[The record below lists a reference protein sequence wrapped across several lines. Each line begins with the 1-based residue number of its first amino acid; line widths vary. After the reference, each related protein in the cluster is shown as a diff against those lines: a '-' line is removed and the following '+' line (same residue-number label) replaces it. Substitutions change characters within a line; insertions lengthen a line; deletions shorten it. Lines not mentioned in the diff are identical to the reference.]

1 MVHERFRFAW
11 LVLFAVFGIPAVARS
26 DEPFRYPEAKHG
38 KGELKYRNGVPVL
51 TVEGTPEEIGEQV
64 AVLAAKP
71 AERLFRYPKEVL
83 KEIKAE
89 FAYPLLTRTGKLM
102 LPQFPDDYRKELD
115 AFVKAGFDRDLLIV
129 ANTMFDIQK
138 LFACSSLVVDPDR
151 SATKGSLLARNLDF
165 VTLGYLQDYSLV
177 TVYRPAGK
185 KHAFVSVGFPG
196 IIGCLSG
203 MNETGLS
210 LAVLEVYSSNDGALK
225 FDPKGVPYAMC
236 YRRILEECST
246 VEEAKKLL
254 ESMKRTTMTNL
265 AICDKKGGGV
275 LEITPKSLVFR
286 PAAQSLSLCTNHFCS
301 PELAVENQPNT
312 FQTLDRFA
320 SLEKTRDLTK
330 IGIEDLHQQLHA
342 ANLGECTLQTMVFEP
357 ATLTIHVAFGKC
369 PTSALPLKTI
379 RPFK

>member
-1 MVHERFRFAW
+1 MTFQSSRFAW
-11 LVLFAVFGIPAVARS
+11 LVLFAILGVPAAARS
-26 DEPFRYPEAKHG
+26 DEPFRYPEGKHG

-51 TVEGTPEEIGEQV
+51 TVEGTPEEMGEQV
-64 AVLAAKP
+64 AVLAAKQ

-83 KEIKAE
+83 KEVKAE

-102 LPQFPDDYRKELD
+102 LPQFPEDHRKEMD
-115 AFVKAGFDRDLLIV
+115 AFVKAGFDQDLLIV

-138 LFACSSLVVDPDR
+138 LFACSSLVVEPDR
-151 SATKGSLLARNLDF
+151 SATREPLLARNLDF
-165 VTLGYLQDYSLV
+165 VTLGYLQEYSLV
-177 TVYRPAGK
+177 TVYHPGK

-203 MNETGLS
+203 MNEAGLS
-210 LAVLEVYSSNDGALK
+210 LAVLEVYTSNDGALK

-275 LEITPKSLVFR
+275 LEITPKSVVFR
-286 PAAQSLSLCTNHFCS
+286 PATQALSVCTNHFCS
-301 PELAVENQPNT
+301 QELAVETQPNT
-312 FQTLDRFA
+312 FLTLDRFA

-330 IGIEDLHQQLHA
+330 IGIEDLHKQLHA

-357 ATLTIHVAFGKC
+357 ATLKLHVAFGKC

-379 RPFK
+379 TPFK